1 MSSNSRPDQPQPDPD
16 RTTPAPAS
24 GQPWSTPSGDPLAAD
39 PYRPSPTFSPGYAS
53 LPQPPD
59 PDYPP
64 TSEFPATTSDNVP
77 PGYPPPGYGTP
88 YDPHSA
94 GGGGRGGYGGA
105 TGGGGGAYDGGAGGG
120 GGAYDGGAGYTA
132 DPGGYPPPARPPRK
146 SSVPIVAV
154 IIAVTLLLCGGV
166 ATAGVLIAR
175 NVTQTAKDAVPPLPT
190 IKPEVPAVPT
200 EGPAFGAKVTVTYEV
215 TGDGPASQL
224 LYVESLS
231 ESPQRLQSVKLPWK
245 FTGEI
250 DTPTVLNVTAF
261 RLGDPDGT
269 ISCRVLVNG
278 EEVARN
284 TSDPGTFGTVTCN
297 HFAFE

>member
-1 MSSNSRPDQPQPDPD
+1 MSSNSQPDQTQPDPD
-16 RTTPAPAS
+16 RTTSGPAS
-24 GQPWSTPSGDPLAAD
+24 GPPWSTQSGDRQPPA
-39 PYRPSPTFSPGYAS
+39 FSPGYAS

-88 YDPHSA
+88 YDPHGA
-94 GGGGRGGYGGA
+94 GDGAAGGYGG
-105 TGGGGGAYDGGAGGG
+105 GP
-120 GGAYDGGAGYTA
+120 GYPA
-132 DPGGYPPPARPPRK
+132 DHGGYPPPTRPPRK

-154 IIAVTLLLCGGV
+154 IIAVTFLLCGGV

-175 NVTQTAKDAVPPLPT
+175 NVTQTAKEALPT
-190 IKPEVPAVPT
+190 AKPELPAAPT
-200 EGPAFGAKVTVTYEV
+200 GGVEFGAKVTVTYEV

-231 ESPQRLQSVKLPWK
+231 ESPQRLESVKLPWK

-269 ISCRVLVNG
+269 ISCRVLVDG

>member
-1 MSSNSRPDQPQPDPD
+1 MSSNSQPDQPP
-16 RTTPAPAS
+16 TPSS
-24 GQPWSTPSGDPLAAD
+24 GQPWSTRAGD
-39 PYRPSPTFSPGYAS
+39 PTFSPGYAS

-59 PDYPP
+59 PDYYPP
-64 TSEFPATTSDNVP
+64 TSEFPATPSDNVP

-88 YDPHSA
+88 YDGSAPH
-94 GGGGRGGYGGA
+94 
-105 TGGGGGAYDGGAGGG
+105 
-120 GGAYDGGAGYTA
+120 
-132 DPGGYPPPARPPRK
+132 PPRK

-154 IIAVTLLLCGGV
+154 IIAVTFLLCGGV

-175 NVTQTAKDAVPPLPT
+175 NVTETAKDAVPPLPT
-190 IKPEVPAVPT
+190 VKPELPAVPT
-200 EGPAFGAKVTVTYEV
+200 GGPEFGAKVDVTYEV

-231 ESPQRLQSVKLPWK
+231 ESPQRLENVKLPWK

-250 DTPTVLNVTAF
+250 DTPTVLNVTAI
-261 RLGDPDGT
+261 RLGGSEGT

-278 EEVARN
+278 EEVAQR
-284 TSDPGTFGTVTCN
+284 TSDPGVFGTVTCN

>member
-1 MSSNSRPDQPQPDPD
+1 MSSNTQPDQSRPDPG
-16 RTTPAPAS
+16 RTTP
-24 GQPWSTPSGDPLAAD
+24 GD
-39 PYRPSPTFSPGYAS
+39 PTFSPGYAS

-64 TSEFPATTSDNVP
+64 TSEFPATASDNVP

-88 YDPHSA
+88 YDP
-94 GGGGRGGYGGA
+94 
-105 TGGGGGAYDGGAGGG
+105 YD
-120 GGAYDGGAGYTA
+120 
-132 DPGGYPPPARPPRK
+132 GGYPPPAGPTQRPPRK
-146 SSVPIVAV
+146 SNVPIVAV

-166 ATAGVLIAR
+166 GTAGVLIAR
-175 NVTQTAKDAVPPLPT
+175 NVTEKAKEAVAPITGLPSV
-190 IKPEVPAVPT
+190 KPELPAAPT
-200 EGPAFGAKVTVTYEV
+200 GGPGFGAKVSVTYEV

-231 ESPQRLQSVKLPWK
+231 ESPQRLESVQLPWK